1 MIPFAKK
8 ILNWFFAQIAR
19 LLLENITC
27 ADFCVLE
34 GLDDEGF
41 LFSEGRASQLT
52 ALAEA
57 EAEVVCGGSN
67 WIDFWLSLLINAL
80 LICWTSKVWD
90 CMSCSNLKICSLHA
104 ESVRGLLTLLGK
116 SPFVSRLEPC
126 LDKGTWKIHQM
137 EKKLWMCTN

>member
-1 MIPFAKK
+1 MPLCDTFCK
-8 ILNWFFAQIAR
+8 
-19 LLLENITC
+19 ENIELIFCSNSKAPLRKITC

-67 WIDFWLSLLINAL
+67 
-80 LICWTSKVWD
+80 
-90 CMSCSNLKICSLHA
+90 
-104 ESVRGLLTLLGK
+104 
-116 SPFVSRLEPC
+116 
-126 LDKGTWKIHQM
+126 
-137 EKKLWMCTN
+137 